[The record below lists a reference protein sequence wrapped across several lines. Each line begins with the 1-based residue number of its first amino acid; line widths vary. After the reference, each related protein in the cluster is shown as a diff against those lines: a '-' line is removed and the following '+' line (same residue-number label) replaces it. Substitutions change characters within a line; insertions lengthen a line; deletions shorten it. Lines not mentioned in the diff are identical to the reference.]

1 MNSNRRDPLTRQ
13 ARFDRRNPVSIILLC
28 TLCLWQSPATAEW
41 HGNIRLLS
49 DYIHRGY
56 SKSRGN
62 PVVQAQTG
70 YQTLDGLFSGVQA
83 SQVRFDD
90 QPNSD
95 RAEFE
100 ARLYLGKYFSLTED
114 LRAELSASG
123 YVFDGEL
130 FDHSA
135 DYAEVYAALH
145 YQDWLSIRVAIAP
158 DAYQRNANVRSYELN
173 YRRDLLDSVQFSTG
187 LGFSQASQ
195 LLEQD
200 YFYWNAG
207 ISWFVTAYLSLDL
220 RYVDVALSGYHLEPI
235 TGTHNSEFYPR
246 PQDNNFQF
254 TLSLGF

>member
-1 MNSNRRDPLTRQ
+1 MYFNRHDLNTEQPIRPTPKAAVFFL
-13 ARFDRRNPVSIILLC
+13 SSLLC
-28 TLCLWQSPATAEW
+28 FWQSAALAEW

-62 PVVQAQTG
+62 PVVQAQFG
-70 YQTLDGLFSGVQA
+70 YQNLDGWFTGVQT

-100 ARLYLGKYFSLTED
+100 ARLYLGKTFALTDD
-114 LRAELSASG
+114 LRTELSASG
-123 YVFDGEL
+123 YLFDGKI

-145 YQDWLSIRVAIAP
+145 YQDWLSLRLAIAP
-158 DAYQRNANVRSYELN
+158 DAYQRNANVRSYELT
-173 YRRDLLDSVQFSTG
+173 YRHDLLDSVQFSSG

-195 LLEQD
+195 LLEQN

-207 ISWFVTAYLSLDL
+207 ISWFVTSYLSLDL
-220 RYVDVALSGYHLEPI
+220 RYVDVALSGYKLEPL
-235 TGTHNSEFYPR
+235 TGSHNVEFYPR

-254 TLSLGF
+254 SLTLGF